1 MIAIPALDIR
11 DGLCVQN
18 QRVAQARREGELHG
32 GSVAQDPIAAARDWL
47 ELGFPALHV
56 IDLDAALGRGANHRV
71 VERVLALRPGSMQAG
86 GGVRSGGGITRL
98 LNAGA
103 ARVIVGTR
111 AIEQPDW
118 LTAMAHAF
126 PATLV
131 VAADV
136 RERNVVTRGWTR
148 SVERDIRD
156 ILHRLHALPLA
167 GVLVTAVHREGRV
180 GGIDIDLVR
189 DVMAH
194 CTLPVYVAGGVNS
207 LGDLR
212 TLEAAGAHGAIL
224 GQPLYTGA
232 LDARAVAAR
241 YAPTVRPPGGAA

>member
-11 DGLCVQN
+11 DGACVQ
-18 QRVAQARREGELHG
+18 REGGPRALDDDG
-32 GSVAQDPIAAARDWL
+32 PRRRVGSDPIAVAREWL
-47 ELGFPALHV
+47 ESGFPALHV
-56 IDLDAALGRGANHRV
+56 VDLDAALGRGSNHRII
-71 VERVLALRPGSMQAG
+71 ERILALRPGTVQAG
-86 GGVRSGGGITRL
+86 GGVRSGGSITRL

-103 ARVIVGTR
+103 ARVVVGTR
-111 AIEQPDW
+111 AIEQHDW
-118 LTAMAHAF
+118 LTAMAHSF

-136 RERNVVTRGWTR
+136 RERHVVTRGWTR

-156 ILHRLHALPLA
+156 ILHRLNTLPLA
-167 GVLVTAVHREGRV
+167 GVLVTAVHREGQ

-194 CTLPVYVAGGVNS
+194 CVLPVYVAGGVAT

-212 TLEAAGAHGAIL
+212 TLEAAGAHAAIL
-224 GQPLYTGA
+224 GRPLYAGS
-232 LDARAVAAR
+232 LDPRAVAAR
-241 YAPTVRPPGGAA
+241 YAPAFRPPGGAA